1 MNVFF
6 MILILFPIISVVIGI
21 AGYMIFKNIFTSP
34 ALVFICAMIALYL
47 FFNETFL
54 IWVFLYTLMT
64 LVSGVIVMALSKRR

>member
-21 AGYMIFKNIFTSP
+21 VGYLIFKNIYASP
-34 ALVFICAMIALYL
+34 ALVFISAMIALYL

-54 IWVFLYTLMT
+54 IWVFLYTLVT
-64 LVSGVIVMALSKRR
+64 LVAGVIVKALSKRR